1 MNTVTTVLTT
11 ETICSDDGSKRY
23 LLKKTWDKEKPKL
36 TIIMLA
42 PSSAAD
48 IELDS
53 STMLVLN
60 NAYRLN
66 FGSVAIANLS
76 EVLNDFSLNEADVY
90 DAENINYIVSSAKK
104 SDVIIYAPG
113 IGKAK
118 NKTFQDLQRNILS
131 ALKPFESKLFCIGTS
146 NGNARFQHPLSPA
159 VRSWFLYPF
168 KVSDVIDDD
177 IKAKKH

>member
-11 ETICSDDGSKRY
+11 KAIYSDDGSKRY
-23 LLKKTWDKEKPKL
+23 LLQKTWDKEKPKL

-66 FGSVAIANLS
+66 FGSVAIKNLS
-76 EVLNDFSLNEADVY
+76 AVINDFSL
-90 DAENINYIVSSAKK
+90 S
-104 SDVIIYAPG
+104 
-113 IGKAK
+113 
-118 NKTFQDLQRNILS
+118 
-131 ALKPFESKLFCIGTS
+131 
-146 NGNARFQHPLSPA
+146 
-159 VRSWFLYPF
+159 
-168 KVSDVIDDD
+168 
-177 IKAKKH
+177 

>member
-1 MNTVTTVLTT
+1 MNTITTVLTT
-11 ETICSDDGSKRY
+11 KTICSDDGSKRY

-66 FGSVAIANLS
+66 FGSVAFQLCLLFYHRFCRS
-76 EVLNDFSLNEADVY
+76 
-90 DAENINYIVSSAKK
+90 
-104 SDVIIYAPG
+104 
-113 IGKAK
+113 GKRIC
-118 NKTFQDLQRNILS
+118 D
-131 ALKPFESKLFCIGTS
+131 
-146 NGNARFQHPLSPA
+146 
-159 VRSWFLYPF
+159 
-168 KVSDVIDDD
+168 
-177 IKAKKH
+177 